1 MRIPDVNASA
11 DRAARCAIA
20 IMAKAPGAGRTKTR
34 LSPLLSPDE
43 ATTLGCCFLRDM
55 TANIALAGESV
66 AVDAYVAFA
75 PAGTEASF
83 DGIVEPGTQFVLAD
97 GSMPAPEGVIA
108 LGRSLLQ
115 AMSSLLA
122 RGYGGV
128 ALLNADSPNLPTA
141 RLIAAARLVMSPAE
155 RIVLGP
161 STDGGYYL
169 IGAKAAYPDLFRSID
184 WSTKHVAEQTRARV
198 STLGLPIAELKPWY
212 DVDDAVSLRML
223 LRDLR
228 AGSGT
233 SDDPYAAPATR
244 RFLADHRI
252 ADRLAIRF
260 AEAGS

>member
-1 MRIPDVNASA
+1 
-11 DRAARCAIA
+11 
-20 IMAKAPGAGRTKTR
+20 MAKAPGAGRTKTR

-43 ATTLGCCFLRDM
+43 ATALGCCFLRDM
-55 TANIALAGESV
+55 TANIAFAGESV

-75 PAGTEASF
+75 PAASEAAF

-97 GSMPAPEGVIA
+97 GSMPAPEGVVA
-108 LGRSLLQ
+108 LGASLLQ

-128 ALLNADSPNLPTA
+128 ALLNADSPNLPTE
-141 RLIAAARLVMSPAE
+141 RLIEAARLLTSPAE

-184 WSTKHVAEQTRARV
+184 WSTRRVAEQTRARV
-198 STLGLPIAELKPWY
+198 AALGLPLAELEPWY
-212 DVDDAVSLRML
+212 DVDDAASLAML
-223 LRDLR
+223 LRDLH
-228 AGSGT
+228 AGSQT
-233 SDDPYAAPATR
+233 SSDGCAAPATR

-252 ADRLAIRF
+252 AGRLATNL
-260 AEAGS
+260 AEAGP